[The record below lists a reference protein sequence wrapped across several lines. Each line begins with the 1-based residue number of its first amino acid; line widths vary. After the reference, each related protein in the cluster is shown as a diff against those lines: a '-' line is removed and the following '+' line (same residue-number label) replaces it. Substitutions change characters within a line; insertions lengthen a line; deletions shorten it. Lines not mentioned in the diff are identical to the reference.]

1 MSRSAANSVARRRW
15 RVYVSSGRAGAGFH
29 SCARVCGHRWP
40 ASTCSYRCSCGV
52 MGLRRKREP
61 RFFSR
66 PSPSRG
72 PWVSTLG
79 GRVRDEAYGITND
92 ARSEETSA
100 RPRMRVAM
108 HSPVAFCYVRS
119 FVVGR
124 PEAKFPR
131 AVLHFRRLAWWAIVI
146 FCVPRAVGVN

>member
-79 GRVRDEAYGITND
+79 GRVRDEAYGITDGAFRGNERLPAH
-92 ARSEETSA
+92 ARCDTL
-100 RPRMRVAM
+100 PGCVLL
-108 HSPVAFCYVRS
+108 
-119 FVVGR
+119 R
-124 PEAKFPR
+124 PEFRCEKAGSKISTCRFALSPFSLVGHRNFLRAKGPR
-131 AVLHFRRLAWWAIVI
+131 
-146 FCVPRAVGVN
+146 G